1 MIKKLKRNCPICNNS
16 EGKVLHNQEFI
27 LDNNNPLP
35 LEYDVVCCTQCAFV
49 YADVDA
55 NQDDYNEYY
64 KNFSKYESL
73 EISSGAGNSQLDE
86 ERLQKMA
93 MDIISTIDNKNSHI
107 LDIGSG
113 LGGLLKILESNAY
126 KNLYALEPSNNC
138 VTYINENSQITAFQG
153 SVLDDLVTIFNG
165 KKFDY
170 IILSHVLEH
179 IYDLNDAIKN
189 IKDILNLNGKI
200 YIEVPDS
207 NKYKDFFIVPYYYFD
222 IEHIN
227 HFNSFSLN
235 SLLSKYGLEAIKTDT
250 KIMKVSQTINYPAFY
265 SLFQFNNMSR
275 ISIEEYINISNSMDM
290 NVLLNHLVSSNK
302 ECVVWGAGNYTKR
315 LLTQTILCNC
325 NIKYFVDKDINKQG
339 TFLDNIEIKDSS
351 ELSLFRGTIIIAS
364 ALFSN
369 NIFEEIKMLDC
380 QNEIVILR

>member
-16 EGKVLHNQEFI
+16 EGEVLHNQKFV

-35 LEYDVVCCTQCAFV
+35 SEYDVVCCRQCAFI

-55 NQDDYNEYY
+55 NQNDYNEYY

-73 EISSGAGNSQLDE
+73 EISSGAGNLQLDE
-86 ERLQKMA
+86 ERLKEMA

-113 LGGLLKILESNAY
+113 LGGLLKILESYGY
-126 KNLYALEPSNNC
+126 KNLYAVEPSNNC
-138 VTYINENSQITAFQG
+138 VTYINENLEIMAFQG

-170 IILSHVLEH
+170 IVLSHVLEH

-189 IKDILNLNGKI
+189 IKDILNLDGKI
-200 YIEVPDS
+200 YIEVPNS

-222 IEHIN
+222 IVHIN

-235 SLLSKYGLEAIKTDT
+235 SLMSKYGFETIKTDT
-250 KIMKVSQTINYPAFY
+250 KIMKVSESINYPAFY
-265 SLFQFNNMSR
+265 SLFQLNNESK
-275 ISIEEYINISNSMDM
+275 ISIEEYVNISNSMDM
-290 NVLLNHLVSSNK
+290 NVLLNHLVRTNEK
-302 ECVVWGAGNYTKR
+302 CVVWGAGNYTKR
-315 LLTQTILCNC
+315 LLSQTVLGKC

-339 TFLDNIEIKDSS
+339 TFLDNIEIKNSS
-351 ELSLFRGTIIIAS
+351 ELSSFEGVIIIAS

-369 NIFEEIKMLDC
+369 NIFEEIKMFGC
-380 QNEIVILR
+380 KNEIIILR

>member
-1 MIKKLKRNCPICNNS
+1 MIKELKRNCPICNNS
-16 EGKVLHNQEFI
+16 EGEILHKQEFV

-35 LEYDVVCCTQCAFV
+35 SEYDVVCCTQCLFV
-49 YADVDA
+49 YADVDT
-55 NQDDYNEYY
+55 NQNNYNEYY

-73 EISSGAGNSQLDE
+73 EISSGAGNAQLDE
-86 ERLQKMA
+86 ERLKETA
-93 MDIISTIDNKNSHI
+93 MDIISAIDDKKSYI

-113 LGGLLKILESNAY
+113 LGGLLKILENNEC
-126 KNLYALEPSNNC
+126 KNLFALEPSINC
-138 VTYINENSQITAFQG
+138 VTYINENSKIKAFQG
-153 SVLDDLVTIFNG
+153 SVLDNLETIFNG

-170 IILSHVLEH
+170 VILSHVLEH

-189 IKDILNLNGKI
+189 IKKILNYNGKV

-207 NKYKDFFIVPYYYFD
+207 NRYKDFFIVPYYYFD

-235 SLLSKYGLEAIKTDT
+235 SLMSKYGFESIKIDT
-250 KIMKVSQTINYPAFY
+250 KTLKVSETINYPAFY
-265 SLFQFNNMSR
+265 SLFKLNNESK
-275 ISIEEYINISNSMDM
+275 ISIDKYINISNSMDM
-290 NVLLNHLVSSNK
+290 NILLNHLVNSNK

-315 LLTQTILCNC
+315 LLSQTVLGKC

-339 TFLDNIEIKDSS
+339 TFLNNIEIKDSS
-351 ELSLFRGTIIIAS
+351 ELSQFAGVIIIAS

-369 NIFEEIKMLDC
+369 NICEEITMLGFE
-380 QNEIVILR
+380 NEIIILR

>member
-16 EGKVLHNQEFI
+16 EGEALHSQKFV

-35 LEYDVVCCTQCAFV
+35 SEYDVVCCTQCSFV

-86 ERLQKMA
+86 ERLKEMA
-93 MDIISTIDNKNSHI
+93 MDIISVIDDKNSYI

-113 LGGLLKILESNAY
+113 LGGLLKILESKEY
-126 KNLYALEPSNNC
+126 KNLFALEPSINC
-138 VTYINENSQITAFQG
+138 VTYINENSKITAFQG
-153 SVLDDLVTIFNG
+153 SVLDNLERIFNG

-170 IILSHVLEH
+170 VILSHVLEH

-189 IKDILNLNGKI
+189 IKNILSFNGKV

-207 NKYKDFFIVPYYYFD
+207 NRYKIFFVVPYYYFD

-235 SLLSKYGLEAIKTDT
+235 SLMSKYGFETIKTDT
-250 KIMKVSQTINYPAFY
+250 KIMKVSETINYPAFY
-265 SLFQFNNMSR
+265 SLFQLSNESK
-275 ISIEEYINISNSMDM
+275 ISIEKYVNISNSMDM
-290 NVLLNHLVSSNK
+290 NLLLNHLVNSNK

-315 LLTQTILCNC
+315 LLSQTVLGKC

-339 TFLDNIEIKDSS
+339 TFLNNIEIKNSS
-351 ELSLFRGTIIIAS
+351 ELSSFEGVIIIVS

-369 NIFEEIKMLDC
+369 NIFEEITMLGYK
-380 QNEIVILR
+380 NEIIILR

>member
-1 MIKKLKRNCPICNNS
+1 MIKKLKRNCPICNNTQG
-16 EGKVLHNQEFI
+16 ELLHKQEFI
-27 LDNNNPLP
+27 LDSNNPLP
-35 LEYDVVCCTQCAFV
+35 SEYDVVCCTQCAFV
-49 YADVDA
+49 YADVYA
-55 NQDDYNEYY
+55 KQDDYNEYY

-113 LGGLLKILESNAY
+113 LGGLLKILESNEY

-138 VTYINENSQITAFQG
+138 VNYINENSQIVAFQG

-189 IKDILNLNGKI
+189 IKDILTHNGKI

-235 SLLSKYGLEAIKTDT
+235 SLMSKYGLEVIKTDT
-250 KIMKVSQTINYPAFY
+250 KIMKVSETINYPAFY
-265 SLFQFNNMSR
+265 SLFQLNNESK
-275 ISIEEYINISNSMDM
+275 ISIEKYVNISNSMDM
-290 NVLLNHLVSSNK
+290 NVLLNHLVNSNK

-315 LLTQTILCNC
+315 LLSQTVLAKC

-339 TFLDNIEIKDSS
+339 TFLNNIEIKDSS
-351 ELSLFRGTIIIAS
+351 ELSSFAGVIIIAS

-369 NIFEEIKMLDC
+369 NIFEEVKMLGFK
-380 QNEIVILR
+380 NEIVILR